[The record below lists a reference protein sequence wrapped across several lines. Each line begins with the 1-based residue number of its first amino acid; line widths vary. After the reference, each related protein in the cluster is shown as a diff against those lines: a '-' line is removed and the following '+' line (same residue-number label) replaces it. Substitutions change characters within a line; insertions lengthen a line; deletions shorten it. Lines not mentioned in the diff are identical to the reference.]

1 LGFQMMH
8 KLPIPGRFLFHIEIP
23 CKYKEN
29 LANVDELSSDYEFP
43 DFELLELQEGDSIF
57 SANKG
62 FRVRGA
68 WNEKG
73 IAFQFLISGKNR
85 EIWCN
90 PNRPDESDRVE
101 LWLDT
106 RNVHDVHRATRYC
119 HRLIC
124 MPAGEGTNGETPSVI
139 SLPINRAKQLPSEI
153 PNGSIRTRSHVQ
165 RNCYSLFVH
174 FSAAALTGFDPEE
187 FQDLGINWALFDRD
201 FPVKTLTAGSP
212 FPFMEDPSMWYTLHL
227 VRN

>member
-1 LGFQMMH
+1 MMQ
-8 KLPIPGRFLFHIEIP
+8 KLPIPGRFLFRMEIS

-29 LANVDELSSDYEFP
+29 LENLNELPADYEFP
-43 DFELLELQEGDSIF
+43 DFESLEAQDSD
-57 SANKG
+57 SANSAKT

-68 WNEKG
+68 WNENG
-73 IAFQFLISGKNR
+73 VAFQFFVSGKSK

-90 PNRPDESDRVE
+90 RNRPDESDRVE

-119 HRLIC
+119 HRFIC
-124 MPAGEGTNGETPSVI
+124 LPCGEGQNGAEPSVFL
-139 SLPINRAKQLPSEI
+139 LPINRTKQLPNDI
-153 PNGSIRTRSHVQ
+153 PNGSIQVKSNVQ
-165 RNCYSLFVH
+165 RNCYSLFVY
-174 FSAAALTGFDPEE
+174 FSAGALTGFDPED

-227 VRN
+227 ARSEEE